1 MSIHVPTPRIQLP
14 KKFGRIFEPHRYKAF
29 YGGRGSAKSHTVAS
43 ALVITAAMQR
53 KRIVCG
59 REIQKSIQES
69 VKKLIEDKIEAYGL
83 QNFFTSTKNS
93 IVGRNGSEFLFMG
106 LRTNIAS
113 VKSTEGIDIFWV
125 EEAAT
130 VSQTSINVL
139 VPTIRQPGSEIWF
152 TWNPDKPTDPVDAM
166 FRGEHGAPP
175 DTLIERINW
184 DDNPWFPE
192 ELRKEMEWDK
202 KRDPEKYAFIWLG
215 EYQRNSEARVF
226 KNWKVESFETPI
238 GARFY
243 YGADFGFSVDP
254 TTLVR
259 CYFIGRTLF
268 IDHEAYAVGCEIDR
282 TPQLFDKVPDARK
295 WPICADSARPE
306 TISYLQRHGY
316 PKMFAAKKGADS
328 VMDGIEFMKSY
339 DIVIHPRCRHV
350 IDEFTLYSWKI
361 DKLTNQVLPVL
372 EDKKNHTID
381 AARYAVE
388 AVRRVLR
395 TGAAQP
401 LGGY

>member
-1 MSIHVPTPRIQLP
+1 MNARVQMPR
-14 KKFGRIFEPHRYKAF
+14 KFKRIFEPHRYKAF
-29 YGGRGSAKSHTVAS
+29 YGGRGSAKSHTVAG
-43 ALVITAAMQR
+43 ALVVLASMQR

-69 VKKLIEDKIEAYGL
+69 VKKLIEDKIQAYNLG
-83 QNFFTSTKNS
+83 NFFTSTKNS
-93 IVGRNGSEFLFMG
+93 IVGANGSEFLFMG

-125 EEAAT
+125 EEAST
-130 VSQTSINVL
+130 VSQTSINTL

-166 FRGEHGAPP
+166 FRGEGGPPP
-175 DTLIERINW
+175 DTLLERINW

-192 ELRKEMEWDK
+192 ELRREMEWDR

-226 KNWKVESFETPI
+226 KNWRVEAFDTPAA
-238 GARFY
+238 ARLY

-254 TTLVR
+254 STLVR
-259 CYFIGRTLF
+259 CWFNGRTLY

-282 TPQLFDKVPDARK
+282 TPALFDKVPASRL

-306 TISYLQRHGY
+306 TISYLQRHGF
-316 PKMFAAKKGADS
+316 PKMFSAKKGADS
-328 VMDGIEFMKSY
+328 VMDGIEFMRSF
-339 DIVIHPRCRHV
+339 DIVVHPRCKHV
-350 IDEFTLYSWKI
+350 IDELTLYSWKI
-361 DKLTNQVLPVL
+361 DKLTNQILPIL

-381 AARYAVE
+381 AIRYAVE

-395 TGAAQP
+395 TGAAMP